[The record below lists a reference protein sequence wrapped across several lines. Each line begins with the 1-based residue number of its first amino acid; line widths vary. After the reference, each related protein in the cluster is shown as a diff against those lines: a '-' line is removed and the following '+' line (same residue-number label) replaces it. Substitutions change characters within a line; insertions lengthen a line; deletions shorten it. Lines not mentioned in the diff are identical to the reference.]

1 MDTRHRLKFPEEIE
15 LEQKQAE
22 LARLRSEHAA
32 SQHTLDKVKQE
43 IRLFEKVYDQV
54 LGQRIAELEKLEKQL
69 RDLDGGGKNRSERK
83 NAPSTEEWHGRLHA
97 GDSLEEEEPAADMA
111 KNSIKALYREV
122 AKAIHPDLAMDNEE
136 RVRRHELMAFANRAY
151 ADDDRR
157 ALLEILREWEQGPEK
172 IQGGDTGAELV
183 RVIRLIARERQEILA
198 EHTRIKE
205 LKDSDICRFK
215 LKVDDALANH
225 IDLLAEMAATVD
237 LDIVKA
243 RNRLADLVG
252 EGAPP
257 VQTSPLQQTRRICF
271 PTDTSCGVLYIRNR
285 NSANY
290 SDWQKFCA
298 AKGCREIPAAK
309 AVRLDVKD
317 HPAARLSYLQ
327 HLQPNDLQ
335 SLFLYEVDDS
345 FLDNIGH
352 LTGLEELYL
361 SDSTVN
367 DDDLKKLARLK
378 NLQRLYLYHTD
389 ITDAGLLHL
398 YELKGLKGLTC
409 SGNNITNEGL
419 ARLQKAIPGVKTI
432 NFGWR
437 QKKEAAG
444 QDSKPAHGES
454 LVTGL
459 PANKRKPADYD
470 KVDDQQDYLDR

>member
-32 SQHTLDKVKQE
+32 SQHILDKVKQE

-69 RDLDGGGKNRSERK
+69 RDLDGGGKNPSERK
-83 NAPSTEEWHGRLHA
+83 NAPSTEEWRSRLHA
-97 GDSLEEEEPAADMA
+97 GDSPVEEEPAADMA
-111 KNSIKALYREV
+111 KSSIKALYREV

-198 EHTRIKE
+198 VNTRIRE
-205 LKDSDICRFK
+205 LKDSDVCRFK
-215 LKVDDALANH
+215 LKVDDALAND

-243 RNRLADLVG
+243 RNRLADLAG
-252 EGAPP
+252 DGAPP

-271 PTDTSCGVLYIRNR
+271 PTGTSCGVLYIRNR

-327 HLQPNDLQ
+327 QLQPDDLQ

-345 FLDNIGH
+345 FLDNISH
-352 LTGLEELYL
+352 LAGLEELYL

-367 DDDLKKLARLK
+367 DDDLKKLAKLK
-378 NLQRLYLYHTD
+378 NLQRIYLYHTD
-389 ITDAGLLHL
+389 ITDAGLLYL

-419 ARLQKAIPGVKTI
+419 ARLQKAIPGIKTI

-437 QKKEAAG
+437 HKKEASG
-444 QDSKPAHGES
+444 QDSIPA
-454 LVTGL
+454 
-459 PANKRKPADYD
+459 P
-470 KVDDQQDYLDR
+470 

>member
-54 LGQRIAELEKLEKQL
+54 LGQRIVELEKLEKQL
-69 RDLDGGGKNRSERK
+69 RDLDGGGKNPSERK
-83 NAPSTEEWHGRLHA
+83 IAPSTEEWHSRLHA

-198 EHTRIKE
+198 VHTRIRE

-252 EGAPP
+252 DGAPP

-389 ITDAGLLHL
+389 ITDAGLLYL

-419 ARLQKAIPGVKTI
+419 ARLQKAIPGIKTI

-437 QKKEAAG
+437 HKKEAAG
-444 QDSKPAHGES
+444 QDCKPA
-454 LVTGL
+454 
-459 PANKRKPADYD
+459 P
-470 KVDDQQDYLDR
+470 